1 MILPTVHSNGTSR
14 DQLVQ
19 LRLDVVEPLRVAI
32 SALQMACPHARDFY
46 PQEEGA
52 YDFARGVWKG
62 RMAKLHD
69 LRAQLEA
76 EALEIQNS

>member
-14 DQLVQ
+14 EHLVQ
-19 LRLDVVEPLRVAI
+19 LRLDVVAALRVTIGAMV
-32 SALQMACPHARDFY
+32 SACPHARDFD

-52 YDFARGVWKG
+52 YDFARGVWQG
-62 RMAKLHD
+62 RLTKLHD
-69 LRAQLEA
+69 LRAELEA

>member
-14 DQLVQ
+14 EQLVQ
-19 LRLDVVEPLRVAI
+19 LRLDVVAPLRVAI

-46 PQEEGA
+46 PQEDGA

-62 RMAKLHD
+62 RLDQLFKLMGT
-69 LRAQLEA
+69 LEK

>member
-14 DQLVQ
+14 EQLVQ
-19 LRLDVVEPLRVAI
+19 LRLDVVAPLRVAI

-46 PQEEGA
+46 TQEAEA
-52 YDFARGVWKG
+52 YDFARGVWQG
-62 RMAKLHD
+62 RMTKLHD

-76 EALEIQNS
+76 EALAIQDS